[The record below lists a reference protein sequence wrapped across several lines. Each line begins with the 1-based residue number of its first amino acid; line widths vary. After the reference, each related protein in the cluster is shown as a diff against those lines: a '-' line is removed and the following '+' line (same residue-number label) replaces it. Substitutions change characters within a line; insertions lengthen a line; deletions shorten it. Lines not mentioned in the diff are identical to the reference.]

1 MYCQKC
7 GAPTDDQAA
16 FCDKCGSALQR
27 PQGGTVATPTAQ
39 TVLYYAG
46 WEKRIVASFIDGAIF
61 TAIEIVGVILIALGL
76 ANGGDASADPDSAG
90 VVYLVFSVVFFA
102 VYFAYFSIMESS
114 SRQAT
119 LGKMAM
125 GIVVTDSNGR
135 RISLGR
141 ALGRNLGK
149 LISGIILYIGYIM
162 IAFTAKKQGLHDI
175 MADCLVMVKR

>member
-1 MYCQKC
+1 MYCPKC
-7 GAPTDDQAA
+7 GAQNDEQAA
-16 FCDKCGSALQR
+16 LCDKCGTALQR
-27 PQGGTVATPTAQ
+27 LQGGTVATPTAQ

-114 SRQAT
+114 PHQAT
-119 LGKMAM
+119 LGKRALD
-125 GIVVTDSNGR
+125 IVVTDIDGKRVSFA
-135 RISLGR
+135 R
-141 ALGRNLGK
+141 AAGRNLGK
-149 LISGIILYIGYIM
+149 IVSAIIYYVGFIM
-162 IAFTAKKQGLHDI
+162 IAFTKKKQALHDM
-175 MADCLVMVKR
+175 MANCVAVKK

>member
-1 MYCQKC
+1 MFCHKC
-7 GAPTDDQAA
+7 GAQNNDQAA
-16 FCDKCGSALQR
+16 FCDKCGAALQKSE
-27 PQGGTVATPTAQ
+27 GGTVATPTAQ
-39 TVLYYAG
+39 IVLYAG

-76 ANGGDASADPDSAG
+76 ANGGDASADPDSAA
-90 VVYLVFSVVFFA
+90 VVYLVFTVVFFA
-102 VYFAYFSIMESS
+102 AYFAYFSIMESS

-149 LISGIILYIGYIM
+149 IISGIILYIGYIM

-175 MADCLVMVKR
+175 MANCVVVKK